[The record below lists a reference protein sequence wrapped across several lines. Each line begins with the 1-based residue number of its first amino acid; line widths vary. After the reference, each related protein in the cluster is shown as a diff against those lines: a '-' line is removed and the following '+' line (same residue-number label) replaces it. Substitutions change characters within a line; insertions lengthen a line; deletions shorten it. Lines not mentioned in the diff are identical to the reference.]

1 MNSINENQPKQEE
14 QSVDNEIFDFPL
26 LMDSSL
32 KGGIITY
39 NQDLRATK
47 EKIAECTLELREED
61 GNKKKTNFFVDFE
74 TLFNLNYE
82 MKSFINQVN
91 ETIKNFNKQQSRIK
105 LNNLF

>member
-1 MNSINENQPKQEE
+1 MNTINENE
-14 QSVDNEIFDFPL
+14 QKPIESTADNAIFDFPL
-26 LMDSSL
+26 LVDSSL

-91 ETIKNFNKQQSRIK
+91 ETIKNFNKQ
-105 LNNLF
+105 

>member
-1 MNSINENQPKQEE
+1 MNNINENQPQQEE
-14 QSVDNEIFDFPL
+14 SSNNERIFDFPI

-39 NQDLRATK
+39 NQDLKVTK
-47 EKIAECTLELREED
+47 EKIAECALELRDED
-61 GNKKKTNFFVDFE
+61 GNKQKTNFFVDFE

-91 ETIKNFNKQQSRIK
+91 ETIKNFNKH
-105 LNNLF
+105 

>member
-1 MNSINENQPKQEE
+1 MNNINENQPQQEE
-14 QSVDNEIFDFPL
+14 SSNNESIFDFPI

-39 NQDLRATK
+39 NQDLKVTK
-47 EKIAECTLELREED
+47 EKIAECALELRDED
-61 GNKKKTNFFVDFE
+61 GNKQKTNFFVDFE

-91 ETIKNFNKQQSRIK
+91 ETIKNFNKQ
-105 LNNLF
+105 

>member
-1 MNSINENQPKQEE
+1 MNSINENQSKSTESQA
-14 QSVDNEIFDFPL
+14 DNTNFDFPV

-39 NQDLRATK
+39 NQDLRTTK
-47 EKIAECTLELREED
+47 EKIAECALELRDED

-91 ETIKNFNKQQSRIK
+91 ETIKNFNKQ
-105 LNNLF
+105 

>member
-1 MNSINENQPKQEE
+1 MSNINENQPQQAESSNKEA
-14 QSVDNEIFDFPL
+14 IFDFPI

-39 NQDLRATK
+39 NQDLKVTK
-47 EKIAECTLELREED
+47 EKIAECALELCDED
-61 GNKKKTNFFVDFE
+61 GNKQKSNFFVDFE

-91 ETIKNFNKQQSRIK
+91 ETIKTFNKH
-105 LNNLF
+105 

>member
-1 MNSINENQPKQEE
+1 MNNINENQPQQAESSNKEG
-14 QSVDNEIFDFPL
+14 IFDFPI

-39 NQDLRATK
+39 NQDLKVTK
-47 EKIAECTLELREED
+47 EKIAECALELRDED
-61 GNKKKTNFFVDFE
+61 GNKQKSNFFVDFE

-91 ETIKNFNKQQSRIK
+91 EYIKNFNKH
-105 LNNLF
+105 